1 MKINGHAL
9 NDVQYSSSAC
19 HEWTRLQAG
28 MLVSSESTVGS
39 LSFSDPRCEVHA
51 LFYDSRTFF
60 AALIALFVAETTT
73 LCVLV
78 GLVGPTTVVNSHC
91 LVTSISDLFTVYWCV
106 FPRLVS
112 SPNADNSVRRAVS
125 LSFQSLLFALTLF
138 KFFVAVRAGWGR
150 TSVLARL
157 ATDGTWAY
165 ALIFSVMF
173 ANALLYSFE
182 HTPLAGLCF
191 SWLLT
196 VLSISGSRLLLDP
209 RRMFKF
215 KHGNGPT
222 INTTEM
228 EMTTSMQF
236 AEA

>member
-1 MKINGHAL
+1 ML
-9 NDVQYSSSAC
+9 SCLSAVS
-19 HEWTRLQAG
+19 
-28 MLVSSESTVGS
+28 VSSESTVGS

-196 VLSISGSRLLLDP
+196 VLSISVRYHFICVDRDLTLRLGFWHTGISPSP
-209 RRMFKF
+209 R
-215 KHGNGPT
+215 PST
-222 INTTEM
+222 DV
-228 EMTTSMQF
+228 QV
-236 AEA
+236 